1 MGKSKAATYSK
12 LQCLTPVTAK
22 DSHALEKS
30 ERHRRGS
37 LQLRQAVVITTAHH
51 EERDFSMPLRRE
63 ISGLVGTLT
72 ALVILRAHHLP
83 KKCATIE
90 GALGISRQHAELRW
104 PHYLHLNSAP
114 AVSGLRLN
122 VPYPFAAEKLHLH
135 YQLNVRFT
143 ENAP

>member
-1 MGKSKAATYSK
+1 MQLLRESS
-12 LQCLTPVTAK
+12 
-22 DSHALEKS
+22 
-30 ERHRRGS
+30 GS
-37 LQLRQAVVITTAHH
+37 
-51 EERDFSMPLRRE
+51 
-63 ISGLVGTLT
+63 VGTVA
-72 ALVILRAHHLP
+72 ALVILMAHRPP